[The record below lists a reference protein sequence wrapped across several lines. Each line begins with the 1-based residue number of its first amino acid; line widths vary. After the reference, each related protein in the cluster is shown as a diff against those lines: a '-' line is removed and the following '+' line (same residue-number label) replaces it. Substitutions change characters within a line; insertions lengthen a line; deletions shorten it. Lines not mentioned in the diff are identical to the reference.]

1 MRVKTLFAPL
11 AALAVLATAA
21 PAPAMSVYPAGTSYD
36 TSKEASVTGVL
47 TELQDIAPHP
57 HWIVTSTGPG
67 GATQQWDFVSS
78 NLNVLRRQGVRVK
91 EEIKAGRTFTFFYS
105 PAWNGTNTGVLTSI
119 VIDGKKLPYVIL

>member
-1 MRVKTLFAPL
+1 MKTLFAPL
-11 AALAVLATAA
+11 AAIAALAAVT

-36 TSKEASVTGVL
+36 TSKEATLTGVL
-47 TELQDIAPHP
+47 TELKDIAPHP
-57 HWIVTSTGPG
+57 HWIVTTTGPG

-91 EEIKAGRTFTFFYS
+91 DQLKAGKTFTFFYS
-105 PAWNGTNTGVLTSI
+105 PAWNGTNTGVLTFI